1 MSTFYSGQAGQL
13 YINGTKAAKVSQW
26 SFNAAQSTLDTT
38 TLEQTDRTAI
48 PGIRSTSGTCSLYY
62 YEQDSGANSCSELID
77 YLIKP
82 ATDHAAAPGV
92 APLSQKVTLRL
103 QSGAS
108 RYIQGD
114 VWITSASM
122 TMAVGAVLGA
132 EVTFEFD
139 GAPSLDTL

>member
-38 TLEQTDRTAI
+38 SLEDTDRTSIA
-48 PGIRSTSGTCSLYY
+48 GIRSVSGTCSLFY
-62 YEQDSGANSCSELID
+62 YEQTDGANSCSELID

-82 ATDHAAAPGV
+82 ATDHAASPGI
-92 APLSQKVTLRL
+92 APLPQKVTLRL
-103 QSGAS
+103 QAGAS
-108 RYIQGD
+108 RYLQGD
-114 VWITSASM
+114 VWITSAAM
-122 TMAVGAVLGA
+122 TMAVGAVLSA
-132 EVTFEFD
+132 QVSFEFD